1 MNVTS
6 NSLQYNEK
14 GNMCTALEY
23 LSIRY
28 LLTAKDKIITL
39 QWKNLAGITLTR
51 SPRQASPAVR
61 RVPSTHALM
70 WCEEQGAVSCPRKGI
85 SLILILMKRQTEGHS
100 KSKSNCFR
108 DYLNTSSGSC
118 NTILLCCKNISEINN
133 LKSYIQHMKLF

>member
-1 MNVTS
+1 
-6 NSLQYNEK
+6 
-14 GNMCTALEY
+14 MCTALEY

-70 WCEEQGAVSCPRKGI
+70 WCEEQGAVSGALLSK
-85 SLILILMKRQTEGHS
+85 KRHIPDFNLDE
-100 KSKSNCFR
+100 
-108 DYLNTSSGSC
+108 TSD
-118 NTILLCCKNISEINN
+118 
-133 LKSYIQHMKLF
+133 